1 MIVEKK
7 LREAQMEELV
17 SRVADA
23 LGVDATVAKTAIGHV
38 LAFLIKE
45 LPEGPVAEFM
55 DQTPGARAAAEAV
68 GSGGDA
74 GGGSVLGGL
83 FGSGL
88 MGLAGKLN
96 AAGLDM
102 TQIRQLG
109 QEILA
114 HAETVVG
121 KEKVREIAGRIPGLS
136 QFL

>member
-1 MIVEKK
+1 MAQHLNERRLHTPRHG
-7 LREAQMEELV
+7 LR
-17 SRVADA
+17 ADGLCAA
-23 LGVDATVAKTAIGHV
+23 L
-38 LAFLIKE
+38 
-45 LPEGPVAEFM
+45 
-55 DQTPGARAAAEAV
+55 AR
-68 GSGGDA
+68 GDA

-83 FGSGL
+83 LGSGL

-121 KEKVREIAGRIPGLS
+121 KERVREIADRIPGLS

>member
-1 MIVEKK
+1 MD
-7 LREAQMEELV
+7 ELV

-23 LGVDATVAKTAIGHV
+23 LGVDATVARTAIGHV
-38 LAFLIKE
+38 LAFLLKE
-45 LPEGPVAEFM
+45 SPDGPVAEFM
-55 DQTPGARAAAEAV
+55 DRTPGARAAVEAV
-68 GSGGDA
+68 DSGGDA

-83 FGSGL
+83 LGGGL

-102 TQIRQLG
+102 NQIRKLG
-109 QEILA
+109 HEILA

-121 KEKVREIAGRIPGLS
+121 KDKVREIADRIPGLS

>member
-1 MIVEKK
+1 
-7 LREAQMEELV
+7 MEELV

-68 GSGGDA
+68 DSGGDA

-102 TQIRQLG
+102 GQIQKLG
-109 QEILA
+109 HEIFA
-114 HAETVVG
+114 YAETLLG
-121 KEKVREIAGRIPGLS
+121 KEKVQQIANSVPGLS